1 MTPKHVALA
10 ISNAL
15 ALLEGL
21 EDDDEVAPV
30 MIVWQDDQPNVVIV
44 QTLAQT
50 FAVTVTKVSNP
61 ER

>member
-10 ISNAL
+10 IRDAL
-15 ALLEGL
+15 ALLEGI

-30 MIVWQDDQPNVVIV
+30 MTTWRDDQPNVVTV

-50 FAVTVTKVSNP
+50 FTITVEKTA
-61 ER
+61 